1 MIRASLFERT
11 TTILD
16 GSFMLREVK
25 RMYEKESKTPKMTLE
40 VDHDNVPEYND
51 LIVDYIK
58 HFLDADGLLKIQNI
72 GCRKQNNRM
81 SYIEN

>member
-1 MIRASLFERT
+1 
-11 TTILD
+11 
-16 GSFMLREVK
+16 MLLLNR
-25 RMYEKESKTPKMTLE
+25 KESKAPKRTLG
-40 VDHDNVPEYND
+40 VDHDNIPEYND

-58 HFLDADGLLKIQNI
+58 QFLDADGLFMIQDI

>member
-1 MIRASLFERT
+1 MLLLNRKASKAP
-11 TTILD
+11 
-16 GSFMLREVK
+16 K
-25 RMYEKESKTPKMTLE
+25 RTLE
-40 VDHDNVPEYND
+40 VDHDNIPEYND

-58 HFLDADGLLKIQNI
+58 QFLDADGLFKIQNI

>member
-1 MIRASLFERT
+1 
-11 TTILD
+11 
-16 GSFMLREVK
+16 MLLLNRKMNKAPK
-25 RMYEKESKTPKMTLE
+25 RTLE
-40 VDHDNVPEYND
+40 VDHDNIQEYND

-58 HFLDADGLLKIQNI
+58 QFLDADGLFKIQYI